1 MLFDDAKRILHE
13 KRELLLS
20 SERSMRIVLIFLDSE
35 AEDQLAVAVQDMI
48 LLLLP
53 SEEDATSLSDSRFKL
68 KRIEGEQH
76 RREILFSWAP
86 SFH

>member
-35 AEDQLAVAVQDMI
+35 AEDPLTTRRFQEALACIRGRMVKF
-48 LLLLP
+48 LK
-53 SEEDATSLSDSRFKL
+53 SLDFKV
-68 KRIEGEQH
+68 
-76 RREILFSWAP
+76 
-86 SFH
+86 